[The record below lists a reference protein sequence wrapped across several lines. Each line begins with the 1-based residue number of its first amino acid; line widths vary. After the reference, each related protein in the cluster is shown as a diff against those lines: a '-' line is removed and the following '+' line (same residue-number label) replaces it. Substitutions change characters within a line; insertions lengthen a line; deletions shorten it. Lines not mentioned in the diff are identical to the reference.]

1 MVSGRPAGTPAG
13 WSGSKAGIKAERHP
27 QNYTISIMTNPGIGA
42 IVVTV
47 KKKRTG

>member
-1 MVSGRPAGTPAG
+1 MVSGRSAGTPAG
-13 WSGSKAGIKAERHP
+13 WSGSKARIRAERHS

-42 IVVTV
+42 IVDTV